1 MDAKKLFLLGVAVLV
16 VSSSAACA
24 GQWSPEKAWRW
35 YGRVGTIKGCNYLP
49 RTAVNMTEMWRGET
63 FDPAT
68 IDEELGW
75 AEEAGYNSV
84 RVFVQYLV
92 WKDDA
97 DGLKKRIE
105 EFLSIADSHGIS
117 TMMIFF
123 CDCSF
128 AGKEPY
134 LGKQDDPV
142 PGVHNSGWVP
152 SPGLERVTDRSVWGD
167 LEKYVKDIVG
177 SFAGDKRILIWDLYN
192 EPGNSRMGEKSLPL
206 AEAAFAWAREVNPL
220 QPVTIGAWS
229 NFNGRMSKRLME
241 LSDVVSFHGYDGP
254 EGIEAKI
261 KICRQYGRPIICT
274 EWLRRQVGNTFASIL
289 PVFARNRV
297 GGYHWG
303 LVAGRTQTY
312 MHWGSKK
319 GSPMPKVWQHD
330 VFYPDGKPYD
340 TKEMQ
345 LLKAFSFGAAESG
358 GCYVFTYFKG
368 NGEDGLHLAYST
380 DGFKWTSLNEDK
392 SLLKPTVGGD
402 KLMRDPC
409 VIKGVDGLFHM
420 VWTVSWK
427 EKGIGYA
434 NSRDLIHWSKQ
445 KHIGVM
451 EHEAGA
457 CNCWAPEVFYDEAN
471 RQYLIFWATTIPGR
485 FPATE
490 KAGDG
495 GLNHRIYYV
504 TTKDFETF
512 SPMKLFYDDGFNVI
526 DSTIVASGGR
536 YVMFLKDETRDPAQK
551 NIRMAFSDKAEGP
564 YSKATEPITG
574 DYWAEGPT
582 AIKIG
587 EDWIVYFD
595 KYREHR
601 YGAVISK
608 DLKNWRDISEK
619 VSFPDGFRHGTVLAV
634 DRGVLDGLLEL
645 TPDEK

>member
-49 RTAVNMTEMWRGET
+49 RTAVNMTEMWQGET

-289 PVFARNRV
+289 PVFAANRV

>member
-49 RTAVNMTEMWRGET
+49 RTAVNMTEMWQGKT

-128 AGKEPY
+128 ADE
-134 LGKQDDPV
+134 PV

-152 SPGLERVTDRSVWGD
+152 SPGLKRVTDKSVWGD

-241 LSDVVSFHGYDGP
+241 LSDVVSFHGYEGP

-289 PVFARNRV
+289 PVFAANRV

>member
-1 MDAKKLFLLGVAVLV
+1 MDANKLFLLGVAVLV
-16 VSSSAACA
+16 GLSSAACA
-24 GQWSPEKAWRW
+24 GQWSSEQAWRW
-35 YGRVGTIKGCNYLP
+35 YGRVGAIKGCNYLP
-49 RTAVNMTEMWRGET
+49 RTAVNMTEMWQGDT

-75 AEEAGYNSV
+75 AEEAGFNSV

-97 DGLKKRIE
+97 DGLKKRIDK
-105 EFLSIADSHGIS
+105 FLSIADSHGIS

-134 LGKQDDPV
+134 LGKQDEPV

-152 SPGLERVTDRSVWGD
+152 SPGLKRVTDKSVWGD

-177 SFAGDKRILIWDLYN
+177 SFAGDKRVLIWDLYN

-206 AEAAFAWAREVNPL
+206 AEAAFAWAREANPS

-229 NFNGRMSKRLME
+229 NFRGRMSKRLME

-254 EGIEAKI
+254 EGIDTKI

-289 PVFARNRV
+289 PIFAENRV
-297 GGYHWG
+297 GGYHCG
-303 LVAGRTQTY
+303 LVAGKMQTY
-312 MHWGSKK
+312 MNWGSKK

-330 VFYPDGKPYD
+330 VFHSDGKPYD
-340 TKEMQ
+340 AKEIQ

-358 GCYVFTYFKG
+358 GGYVFTYFKG
-368 NGEDGLHLAYST
+368 NGADGLHLAYST

-392 SLLKPTVGGD
+392 SLLAPMVGGD

-409 VIKGVDGLFHM
+409 VIKGADGLFHM

-445 KHIGVM
+445 KYIGVM
-451 EHEAGA
+451 EHEVGA
-457 CNCWAPEVFYDEAN
+457 RNCWAPEVFYDESN
-471 RQYLIFWATTIPGR
+471 SRYLIFWATTIPGR

-495 GLNHRIYYV
+495 GRNHRMYYV

-512 SPMKLFYDDGFNVI
+512 SATKLFYDDGFNVI
-526 DSTIVASGGR
+526 DSTIIKSGGR

-551 NIRMAFSDKAEGP
+551 NIRMAFSDKAEGLSQP
-564 YSKATEPITG
+564 PAPGRLQLRSQ
-574 DYWAEGPT
+574 
-582 AIKIG
+582 
-587 EDWIVYFD
+587 
-595 KYREHR
+595 EH
-601 YGAVISK
+601 K
-608 DLKNWRDISEK
+608 
-619 VSFPDGFRHGTVLAV
+619 
-634 DRGVLDGLLEL
+634 
-645 TPDEK
+645 